1 VPPRRALWVQFA
13 CRTKAAIF
21 AGDSTIPVK
30 VAGAAKGALVA
41 VHCWKGS
48 LAVKISIDID
58 CTPEEARQFL
68 GLPDVKPLQESLMKE
83 IERRMLSNLET
94 MDPENLMKTWLPA
107 SLEGFEQIQKMFWS
121 QMGRKPK
128 D

>member
-1 VPPRRALWVQFA
+1 
-13 CRTKAAIF
+13 
-21 AGDSTIPVK
+21 
-30 VAGAAKGALVA
+30 
-41 VHCWKGS
+41 
-48 LAVKISIDID
+48 VKISIDID